1 MEENTNV
8 NVESTETV
16 EVEGG
21 ATETTEIKT
30 SVKEEKTFTQEDL
43 DKILNKKFAQW
54 KKKEEETKEEA
65 AKLAKMSEQERQEA
79 LFEKQV
85 KEFEETKKA
94 FENEKL
100 LNETTRQL
108 AAKNLPVQFAGW
120 LKGADAE
127 STLENIKVF
136 EAKFSEALENKVN
149 EHFKKPVPKLSHN
162 NEQIITKEVFN
173 KMSYSER
180 VNLLNTN
187 KELYNQLNS
196 N

>member
-30 SVKEEKTFTQEDL
+30 NVKEEKTFTQEDL

-79 LFEKQV
+79 ILEKKV
-85 KEFEETKKA
+85 REFEEREKA
-94 FENEKL
+94 FKDKEL
-100 LNETTRQL
+100 LSETVKQL
-108 AAKNLPVQFAGW
+108 ATKNLPIEFAEL
-120 LKGADAE
+120 LKGVDAE

-162 NEQIITKEVFN
+162 NEQIITKEQFD
-173 KMSYSER
+173 KMSYEER
-180 VNLLNTN
+180 NNLHRTN
-187 KELYNQLNS
+187 IELYNKLKN
-196 N
+196 